1 VKLDR
6 SGSGLETMTI
16 KIRPVF
22 LGETHRRVVAA
33 LATVLAFQGL
43 DTKETDKYFS
53 VFEFEFLPPPLTHN
67 VNLNTF
73 RATFE
78 SLKAL

>member
-22 LGETHRRVVAA
+22 WVVAA

-43 DTKETDKYFS
+43 DKKETDKYFS
-53 VFEFEFLPPPLTHN
+53 VFEFEFPSPPLTQM
-67 VNLNTF
+67 
-73 RATFE
+73 
-78 SLKAL
+78 SI

>member
-22 LGETHRRVVAA
+22 WVVAA

-43 DTKETDKYFS
+43 ETKETDKYFS
-53 VFEFEFLPPPLTHN
+53 VFEFEFPPPPLTHN